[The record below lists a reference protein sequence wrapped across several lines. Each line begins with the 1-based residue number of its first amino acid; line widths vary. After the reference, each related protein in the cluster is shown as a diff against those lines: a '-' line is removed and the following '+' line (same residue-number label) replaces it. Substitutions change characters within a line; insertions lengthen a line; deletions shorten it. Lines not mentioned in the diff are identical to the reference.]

1 MTPTAPLRHP
11 LDIEGVPRTPRADAL
26 RDALA
31 ARVVIADG
39 AMGTM
44 LQRYEPTLDDY
55 RQLEGCNEILNVS
68 RPDLI
73 ARIHDD
79 YLAVGIDA
87 IETNTFGANWSN
99 LSDYG
104 IDDRIHELAEAG
116 ARIARERVEAAEAT
130 DGRMRWVLGSMGPG
144 TKLPSLG
151 HTTYEHL
158 KETFALQ
165 AEGLIDGG
173 ADAFLIETSQD
184 LLQTKAAVNGCK
196 QAIVARGIRL
206 PIFVEVTVETTGTM
220 LMGSEIGA
228 ALTALEPLGV
238 DAIGLNCA
246 TGPAEM
252 SEHLRHLSKHSPVTI
267 ACMPNAGLPVL
278 TADGAHYPLTPAELA
293 TAHEQFVREFG
304 IGLVGGCCGTTPE
317 HLAAVVERLA
327 PLAEIGVSSRRSAPR
342 STSGEG
348 TPVVERAQRDETQR
362 TVTIEPGVASLY
374 QHVPFQQDASYL
386 AIGERTNANGSKAF
400 REAMLEGRWDD
411 CVEIARNQIRVG
423 AHLLDVCIDYVGRDG
438 VADIREVVS
447 RFASAS
453 TLPLVIDSTEPAV
466 IRAGLEL
473 IGGRP
478 VVNSVNYED
487 GDGPASRFGRIM
499 PLVKEHGTAVI
510 ALTID
515 EQGQARTAQD
525 KLRIASRLVDALVG
539 EWGMKVEDIIVDCL
553 TFPIATGQEETRRD
567 AIETIEAIRGLVAK
581 YPGIHTTL
589 GVSNVSFGLNPAAR
603 SVLNSVFLHEATQAG
618 LDSGII
624 DAAKIVPLASIP
636 DDQRKV
642 ALDLVWDR
650 RERDADGNVTYDPL
664 AVMLDLFAGVDTAAL
679 RDQRAAE
686 LAALPVGER
695 LERRIIDGELK
706 GLEADLDLAR
716 ADGIAPL
723 QIIND
728 HLLEGMKVVGERFG
742 SGQMQLPFV
751 LQSAEV
757 MKTAVALL
765 EPHMEKS
772 SASGKGR
779 IVLATV
785 RGDVHDIGK
794 NLVDIILT
802 NNGYDVVNLGI
813 KQPIADI
820 IAAAE
825 EHDADVI
832 GMSGLLV
839 KSTVVMKENLEELQ
853 SRGLAKKW
861 PVLLGGAALTRAYV
875 EDDLAGLFDGEVRY
889 AKDAFEG
896 LALMEPLVR
905 VARGASPDEVGLPPL
920 KKRIH
925 REGSLLTLTEPDA
938 MPARSDVA
946 ADNPVPAPPFWG
958 TRIVR
963 GIALADYAAF
973 LDERATFMGQWGL
986 KPGRGDDGLSYEQL
1000 VETEGRPRLR
1010 YWLDR
1015 ILAEGMLD
1023 ASVAYGYFPVVSEGD
1038 DVVVLHHGD
1047 DPTGILGVPG
1057 LLAPDGGSLG
1067 LLGDVSSRSARST
1080 PGASLA
1086 GDVSSRSARSTPGG
1100 SPVGGVSSRSAR
1112 GAAGA
1117 PPVVE
1122 RGAQRRDETESPA
1135 VGTERLRFS
1144 FPRQRRDRHLCLA
1157 DFVRSRDTSTG
1168 SGTGGRVDVLPVQL
1182 VTAGARID
1190 QVTAKLFAEDR
1201 YRDYYELNGLVMQL
1215 TEALAEFWHARIRS
1229 ELGFAAEDPADTAG
1243 LFKLEYRGARFSLGY
1258 PACPDMEDRR
1268 KVVELLRPE
1277 RMGVELSDELQL
1289 HPEQSTDAF
1298 VFHHPEAKYFSV

>member
-1 MTPTAPLRHP
+1 VTAPPAPPRFD
-11 LDIEGVPRTPRADAL
+11 LDIEGVARPARAEALLQAL
-26 RDALA
+26 RT
-31 ARVVIADG
+31 RVVIADG
-39 AMGTM
+39 AMGTQ
-44 LQRYEPTLDDY
+44 LQEHDPTLEDY
-55 RQLEGCNEILNVS
+55 QQLEGCNEILNVS
-68 RPDLI
+68 RPDMI
-73 ARIHDD
+73 GAIHDA
-79 YLAVGIDA
+79 YLAVGVDA
-87 IETNTFGANWSN
+87 VETNTFGANWSN
-99 LSDYG
+99 LGDYG
-104 IDDRIHELAEAG
+104 IEDRITELAAAG
-116 ARIARERVEAAEAT
+116 ARIARERVEAAEAR
-130 DGRMRWVLGSMGPG
+130 DGRVRWVLGSMGPG

-151 HTTYEHL
+151 HTTYDHL
-158 KETFALQ
+158 KRTFAEQ

-173 ADAFLIETSQD
+173 ADAFLVETSQD

-196 QAIVARGIRL
+196 QAIVSRGIRL

-252 SEHLRHLSKHSPVTI
+252 SEHLRHLSKHSAVPV

-278 TADGAHYPLTPAELA
+278 TADGAHYPLSPDELA

-304 IGLVGGCCGTTPE
+304 LGLIGGCCGTTPA
-317 HLAAVVERLA
+317 HLRAVVDRLRPVGSPTPRHPA
-327 PLAEIGVSSRRSAPR
+327 P
-342 STSGEG
+342 
-348 TPVVERAQRDETQR
+348 
-362 TVTIEPGVASLY
+362 EPGIASLY

-400 REAMLEGRWDD
+400 REAMLEERWDD

-423 AHLLDVCIDYVGRDG
+423 AHLLDVCVDYVGRDG

-487 GDGPASRFGRIM
+487 GEGPASRFGRIM

-515 EQGQARTAQD
+515 EQGQARTAVD
-525 KLRIASRLVDALVG
+525 KVRIASRLIDALVG
-539 EWGMKVEDIIVDCL
+539 EWGMKVDDIIVDCL

-567 AIETIEAIRGLVAK
+567 AIETIEAIRQISAK
-581 YPGIHTTL
+581 YPGIQTTL

-603 SVLNSVFLHEATQAG
+603 SVLNSVFLHEAAEAG
-618 LDSGII
+618 LTSGII
-624 DAAKIVPLASIP
+624 DAAKIVPLASVP
-636 DDQRKV
+636 DDRRKV

-650 RERDADGNVTYDPL
+650 REYDADGTLTYDPL
-664 AVMLDLFAGVDTAAL
+664 AAMLDLFDGVDSAAL
-679 RDQRAAE
+679 KDQRAAE
-686 LAALPVGER
+686 LAALPVNER
-695 LERRIIDGELK
+695 LERRIIDGESK
-706 GLEADLDLAR
+706 GLEPDLDLAR
-716 ADGIAPL
+716 AGGLSAL

-742 SGQMQLPFV
+742 SGEMQLPFV

-772 SASGKGR
+772 SDAGKGT

-802 NNGYDVVNLGI
+802 NNGYDVINLGI

-825 EHDADVI
+825 EHGADVI

-839 KSTVVMKENLEELQ
+839 KSTVVMKENLQELQ
-853 SRGLAKKW
+853 ARGLAKRW
-861 PVLLGGAALTRAYV
+861 PVILGGAALTRAYV
-875 EDDLAGLFDGEVRY
+875 EDDLASLFDGEVRY
-889 AKDAFEG
+889 ARDAFEG
-896 LALMEPLVR
+896 LALMEPLVAL
-905 VARGASPDEVGLPPL
+905 ARGASPEDVALPPL

-925 REGSLLTLTEPDA
+925 AAGARLTLTEPEA
-938 MPARSDVA
+938 MPGRSDVA
-946 ADNPVPAPPFWG
+946 SDNPVPAPPFWG

-963 GIALADYAAF
+963 GVALADYAAF

-986 KPGRGDDGLSYEQL
+986 KPGRGEDGLTYEQL

-1023 ASVAYGYFPVVSEGD
+1023 ASVAYGYFPVVSEGED
-1038 DVVVLHHGD
+1038 LVVLHHGD
-1047 DPTGILGVPG
+1047 DATGTLGAPG
-1057 LLAPDGGSLG
+1057 LLAPDGGSG
-1067 LLGDVSSRSARST
+1067 GPIGD
-1080 PGASLA
+1080 
-1086 GDVSSRSARSTPGG
+1086 
-1100 SPVGGVSSRSAR
+1100 
-1112 GAAGA
+1112 
-1117 PPVVE
+1117 
-1122 RGAQRRDETESPA
+1122 
-1135 VGTERLRFS
+1135 ERLRFT
-1144 FPRQRRDRHLCLA
+1144 FPRQRRDRHLCLS
-1157 DFVRSRDTSTG
+1157 DFARSRE
-1168 SGTGGRVDVLPVQL
+1168 SGQIDVLPVQL
-1182 VTAGARID
+1182 VTAGANID
-1190 QVTAKLFAEDR
+1190 SVTAKLFAEDR

-1215 TEALAEFWHARIRS
+1215 TEALAECWHARIRE
-1229 ELGFAAEDPADTAG
+1229 ELGFGSEDPADTAG
-1243 LFKLEYRGARFSLGY
+1243 LFKLQYRGARFSLGY

-1277 RMGVELSDELQL
+1277 RMGVELSEELQL

>member
-1 MTPTAPLRHP
+1 MPTLHP
-11 LDIEGVPRTPRADAL
+11 LDIEAFDRPDRAQALLDAVQT
-26 RDALA
+26 
-31 ARVVIADG
+31 RVVIADG

-44 LQRYEPTLDDY
+44 LQQHDLSIDEDF
-55 RQLEGCNEILNVS
+55 QGLEGCNEILNVT
-68 RPDLI
+68 RPDVI
-73 ARIHDD
+73 GGIHDA
-79 YLAVGIDA
+79 YFATGIDA
-87 IETNTFGANWSN
+87 VETNTFGANWSN

-104 IDDRIHELAEAG
+104 IDDRIHELAERG
-116 ARIARERVEAAEAT
+116 ARIARERAEAAEAA

-151 HTTYEHL
+151 HTTYDHL
-158 KETFALQ
+158 KQTFALQ

-173 ADAFLIETSQD
+173 ADAFLVETSQD
-184 LLQTKAAVNGCK
+184 LLQTKAAVNGCRL
-196 QAIVARGIRL
+196 ASVARGIRL

-252 SEHLRHLSKHSPVTI
+252 SEHLRHLSKHSTVPI

-278 TADGAHYPLTPAELA
+278 GANGAHYPLTPAELA

-304 IGLVGGCCGTTPE
+304 LGLVGGCCGTTPE
-317 HLAAVVERLA
+317 HLAAVVERLE
-327 PLAEIGVSSRRSAPR
+327 PYRSGSRSLSERGDSTRSSSERSETKRSEVPHDVSSRSLAL
-342 STSGEG
+342 SGGATGTGITSRN
-348 TPVVERAQRDETQR
+348 VEIDA
-362 TVTIEPGVASLY
+362 GVASLY
-374 QHVPFQQDASYL
+374 QHVSFDQDASYL

-400 REAMLEGRWDD
+400 REAMLEGRFDD

-423 AHLLDVCIDYVGRDG
+423 AHLLDVCVDYVGRDG
-438 VADIREVVS
+438 VADIGEIVS
-447 RFASAS
+447 RFASQS
-453 TLPLVIDSTEPAV
+453 TLPLVIDSTEPPV
-466 IRAGLEL
+466 IQAGLEL

-487 GDGPASRFGRIM
+487 GDGADSRFGRIM
-499 PLVKEHGTAVI
+499 PLVKEHGTAVV

-515 EQGQARTAQD
+515 EQGQARTTEGKVA
-525 KLRIASRLVDALVG
+525 IASRLIDELTG
-539 EWGMKVEDIIVDCL
+539 TWGMRVEDIIVDCL

-567 AIETIEAIRGLVAK
+567 GIETIEAIRQITQK

-603 SVLNSVFLHEATQAG
+603 IVLNSVFLHEASEAG
-618 LDSGII
+618 LSSGII
-624 DAAKIVPLASIP
+624 DAAKIVPLASLP
-636 DDQRKV
+636 EEQRKV

-650 RERDADGNVTYDPL
+650 REYDADGNVTYDPL
-664 AVMLDLFAGVDTAAL
+664 ATMLDLFAGVDTAAL

-695 LERRIIDGELK
+695 LQRRIIDGEGK
-706 GLEADLDLAR
+706 GLEADLDLALGEGMT
-716 ADGIAPL
+716 ALG
-723 QIIND
+723 IIND

-742 SGQMQLPFV
+742 AGEMQLPFV

-757 MKTAVALL
+757 MKNAVALL

-772 SASGKGR
+772 ESSGKGTMV
-779 IVLATV
+779 IATV

-802 NNGYDVVNLGI
+802 NNGYKVINLGI

-825 EHDADVI
+825 EHGADVI

-839 KSTVVMKENLEELQ
+839 KSTVVMKENLLELQ
-853 SRGLAKKW
+853 ARGLAKKW
-861 PVLLGGAALTRAYV
+861 PVILGGAALTRAYV
-875 EDDLAGLFDGEVRY
+875 EDDLVGMFDGEVRY

-896 LALMEPLVR
+896 LALMERLVR
-905 VARGASPDEVGLPPL
+905 VARGEDPASVGLPAL

-925 REGSLLTLTEPDA
+925 ARGAQLTLTEPDDL
-938 MPARSDVA
+938 PARSDVA
-946 ADNPVPAPPFWG
+946 SDNEVPVPPFWG

-963 GIALADYAAF
+963 GIALGDYAAY

-986 KPGRGDDGLSYEQL
+986 KPGRGEDGASYEEL
-1000 VETEGRPRLR
+1000 VEREGRPRLR

-1015 ILAEGMLD
+1015 ILGEGMLD

-1047 DPTGILGVPG
+1047 DPTGALGVPG
-1057 LLAPDGGSLG
+1057 LLAPDGGSGGPLG
-1067 LLGDVSSRSARST
+1067 SD
-1080 PGASLA
+1080 
-1086 GDVSSRSARSTPGG
+1086 
-1100 SPVGGVSSRSAR
+1100 
-1112 GAAGA
+1112 
-1117 PPVVE
+1117 
-1122 RGAQRRDETESPA
+1122 
-1135 VGTERLRFS
+1135 RLRFA
-1144 FPRQRRDRHLCLA
+1144 FPRQRRDRHLDLA
-1157 DFVRSRDTSTG
+1157 DFIRSRE
-1168 SGTGGRVDVLPVQL
+1168 SGQVDVLPVQL
-1182 VTAGARID
+1182 VTAGAAID
-1190 QVTAKLFAEDR
+1190 KVTAKLFAEDK

-1229 ELGFAAEDPADTAG
+1229 ELGFSAEDPADTAG
-1243 LFKLEYRGARFSLGY
+1243 LFRLEYRGARFSLGY